1 MSAGLVGQQLDEYEI
16 RMLLG
21 KGGMSSVYLGYQSS
35 MDRSVAIKV
44 LPRAFLHDETFL
56 QRFEREVQTI
66 AHLEHLHILPV
77 YDVGE
82 DQGIPY
88 FVMRYL
94 SGGTLAD
101 LIDTRLPPLP
111 SVVRIISQIAEALDY
126 AHERGIIHRDLKPSN
141 ILLDS
146 SGNAYLADF
155 GIAQIREAVSITTG
169 SHVIGTPSYVAPEMV
184 RSGERVTQAV
194 DIYALGVVAY
204 EMLTGEPPYVDPEP
218 TKVLMAHALEPV
230 PSVRDFDPNI
240 SHSIDAVIQRCLAK
254 RPEERYPTALAFA
267 ADLTLAAEGGFATV
281 QSLQVV
287 DDEEAP
293 PKDRSRRRRR
303 QQKSP
308 ARSTPP
314 SGTGGYPVPEPE
326 PEDLPLLLRPGCAI
340 PLGALI
346 VLLVSVFI
354 TSMIVTEG
362 KPFTLMEALTPPPTP
377 TITPTVT
384 PLPVASATPGDS
396 GAAVDG
402 GTPAPSSPGELAFAS
417 NRDGDYELYLIDENG
432 ENLRQLTSDTT
443 FDFDPCWSP
452 DGRSLVY
459 ASSADGDSEIMILE
473 VGGENPP
480 FRVTNNTARDADPD
494 WSPDG
499 EWIAFDSDRDGDFE
513 IYIARIDGTGL
524 RQLTDNDFDDLDPTW
539 SPDGTQLA
547 YYIKESGSDNTNL
560 AVIDI
565 SAGEPRRLT
574 DNDAL
579 AQWPAWSPDGL
590 RIAFTSSEG
599 RSAGRRSLF
608 LFDLAS
614 GQAAPLTGN
623 VSKDDDPAWSPDG
636 TRIAFDSDRAGGGFF
651 DLYIVDAATGSITQI
666 TATDN
671 ANDVAPTWRPVP

>member
-56 QRFEREVQTI
+56 QRFEREIQTI
-66 AHLEHLHILPV
+66 ARLEHLHILPV
-77 YDVGE
+77 YGVGE

-101 LIDTRLPPLP
+101 LVDTRLPALP
-111 SVVRIISQIAEALDY
+111 TVVRIVSQIAEALDY

-155 GIAQIREAVSITTG
+155 GIAQIREAASITTG

-204 EMLTGEPPYVDPEP
+204 EMLTGEPPYVDDEP

-240 SHSIDAVIQRCLAK
+240 SPNVDAVIQRCLAK
-254 RPEERYPTALAFA
+254 YPEQRYPSAMAFA
-267 ADLTLAAEGGFATV
+267 AELALAAEGGFATV
-281 QSLQVV
+281 QTTPIA
-287 DDEEAP
+287 DEEAP
-293 PKDRSRRRRR
+293 PKDRPRRKRR
-303 QQKSP
+303 QQKTP
-308 ARSTPP
+308 ARSAPP
-314 SGTGGYPVPEPE
+314 GTGGYPAAEPE
-326 PEDLPLLLRPGCAI
+326 PDDLPLLLRPGCAI

-354 TSMIVTEG
+354 TSMVVTDG
-362 KPFTLMEALTPPPTP
+362 RPLILMEALTPPPTP
-377 TITPTVT
+377 TITPTIT
-384 PLPVASATPGDS
+384 PLPVASPTPGDS
-396 GAAVDG
+396 GAAVGG
-402 GTPAPSSPGELAFAS
+402 GTVVPASPGELAFSS
-417 NRDGDYELYLIDENG
+417 NRDGDYEIYLIDENG

-443 FDFDPCWSP
+443 YDFDPCWSP
-452 DGRSLVY
+452 DGQSLVY
-459 ASSADGDSEIMILE
+459 ASSADGDSEIMTMDAD
-473 VGGENPP
+473 GHNPL
-480 FRVTNNTARDADPD
+480 RLTDNTARDADPD

-513 IYIARIDGTGL
+513 IYVVRTDGSDL
-524 RQLTDNDFDDLDPTW
+524 RQITDNDFDDLDPTW
-539 SPDGTQLA
+539 SPDGTQIA
-547 YYIKESGSDNTNL
+547 YYIKESGSDNTDL
-560 AVIDI
+560 AVIDV

-574 DNDAL
+574 DSPAL
-579 AQWPAWSPDGL
+579 DQWPAWSPDGFV
-590 RIAFTSSEG
+590 IAFTSSEG

-636 TRIAFDSDRAGGGFF
+636 TRLAFDSDRAGAGFF
-651 DLYIVDAATGSITQI
+651 DLYIVDVVTGSLTQI
-666 TATDN
+666 TETD